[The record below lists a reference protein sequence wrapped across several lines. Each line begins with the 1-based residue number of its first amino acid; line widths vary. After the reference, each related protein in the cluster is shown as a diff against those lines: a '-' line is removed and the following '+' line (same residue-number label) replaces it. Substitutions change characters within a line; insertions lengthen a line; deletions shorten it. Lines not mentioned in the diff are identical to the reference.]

1 MILSNIVYASWSQMV
16 LNTTLNLHTNQKRPS
31 DEHSEEIPLG
41 WEGIC
46 SPHTPII
53 WGDKIPRAAPYILQ
67 ATSYKILKYFV
78 HLSIYTFSYLFDV
91 AVELNSQ
98 PPISN
103 ITIPSSKF
111 SAQ

>member
-1 MILSNIVYASWSQMV
+1 MILSNIVYTSWSQMV
-16 LNTTLNLHTNQKRPS
+16 LNITINLHTNQRRPS
-31 DEHSEEIPLG
+31 GEHSEIPLG

-53 WGDKIPRAAPYILQ
+53 WGDKIPRAAPYVLQ
-67 ATSYKILKYFV
+67 ATSYKIVKYFV
-78 HLSIYTFSYLFDV
+78 HLSIYTFSYMFDV
-91 AVELNSQ
+91 AVELNSH
-98 PPISN
+98 PLISN